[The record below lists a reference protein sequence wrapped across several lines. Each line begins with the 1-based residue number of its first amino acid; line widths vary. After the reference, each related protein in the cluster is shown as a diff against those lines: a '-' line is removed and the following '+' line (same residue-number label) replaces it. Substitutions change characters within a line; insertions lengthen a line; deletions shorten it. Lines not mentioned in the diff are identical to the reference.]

1 MYKIIDH
8 PLVKDKLTKI
18 RDKNTKSKDFR
29 DLLKEL
35 IALMMYE
42 VAKSYPLKKVSIET
56 PISKTIGYKLKNDLV
71 LVPILRAGLGM
82 VDGIS
87 QIVPDAKI
95 GHIGLYRNEETLQP
109 IEYYSKL
116 PKNISQADV
125 LILDPML
132 ATGHS
137 LNKAIEILK
146 KTKPKSIRY
155 VGLVA
160 SPQGIKTIQKLH
172 PDVDIFLAS
181 VDKKLN
187 DKGYITPGLGDAGDR
202 LFGTK

>member
-29 DLLKEL
+29 DLLKEV

-71 LVPILRAGLGM
+71 LIPILRAGLGM

-95 GHIGLYRNEETLQP
+95 GHIGLYRNEKTLEP
-109 IEYYSKL
+109 IEYYAKL
-116 PKNISQADV
+116 PKNISRADV

-132 ATGHS
+132 ATGRS

-146 KTKPKSIRY
+146 KSKPKSIRY